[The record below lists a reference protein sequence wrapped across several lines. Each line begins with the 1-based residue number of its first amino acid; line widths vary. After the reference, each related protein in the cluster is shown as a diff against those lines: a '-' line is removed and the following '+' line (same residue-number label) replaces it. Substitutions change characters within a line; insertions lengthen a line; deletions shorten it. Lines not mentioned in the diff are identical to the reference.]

1 MPLLSVQNYV
11 KGLLDNLA
19 VPGQALPMDFHVAAP
34 ALQDMNGP
42 HGYVS
47 GARISAGRQTAPRIT
62 YGASYTTA
70 GYKKYPWKVEIYA
83 VYETN
88 ADNNPTIDSEFPA
101 ILDAIILTL
110 ETSRMPQW
118 IDANGV
124 AVPGN
129 VPIPGGSQ
137 IDAIAETWTLDYP
150 PERLPSTLRMI
161 WYAAMYTVDLL
172 EVVQR

>member
-11 KGLLDNLA
+11 KGLLNNLA
-19 VPGQALPMDFHVAAP
+19 VPGQPLLMDFHIAAP
-34 ALQDMNGP
+34 ALQDMDGP

-47 GARISAGRQTAPRIT
+47 GAHVAAGRQTAPRIKA
-62 YGASYTTA
+62 GGSYNTA

-101 ILDAIILTL
+101 ILDTLIAVL
-110 ETSRMPQW
+110 ETTQMPQW
-118 IDANGV
+118 IDAHGV

-129 VPIPGGSQ
+129 IPIPGGSQ
-137 IDAIAETWTLDYP
+137 IDAIAESWTLDYP
-150 PERLPSTLRMI
+150 PERLPATLRMM
-161 WYAAMYTVDLL
+161 WYVAMYTVDVF
-172 EVVQR
+172 ETVQR